1 MKQRLKNDVRVSDV
15 VGIHRRPP
23 RNLMKRCPD
32 LIIKKIHFSLIVAIA
47 LVIGVGCGEK
57 ENRDIIEARAAIVRG
72 DYAAAQAAVEKI
84 DAENQEARHL
94 KAFLQNRTRTETERW
109 HQAIAQSNV
118 YLETLTADIL
128 AISLQEDP
136 DSDELDRQERLV
148 RSQNSISG
156 LFAVS
161 LAEVVEKRPELLS
174 DLVAH
179 ADAAVVIGILA
190 AEKCYQPNVLTAVSA
205 LKTKLGD
212 GEAVVERLRQAMHHK
227 DTAIQKEAVRYLGAM
242 RNPELIPIFE
252 ETLVSEAKNDPEV
265 AYRAIVALERSMGSV
280 AESAAIVPGLQ
291 LALRNNSAQVRM
303 HAAKLLGSIQAET
316 AVPDL
321 VRLLADPNAYVKDT
335 AVDALNRIGEPAV
348 APLLEVL
355 GTGARNLIPDEDI
368 GFATEYRYIASAY
381 IDSLWMKK
389 YRIGTVSAAIQALGL
404 LKSGEGVEPLID
416 ALENED
422 LQDEALAA
430 LVAMRGV
437 AVLPM
442 IDALKNR
449 TDEIRVKVADALGQ
463 IGDRRAIVPLIEA
476 LDSDPYKEVK
486 ALAAVGLGNMRAR
499 GENERAVIA
508 LTNALSY
515 DDTTATNAAEAL
527 GKIDV
532 STEDAVQKLILVAME
547 KNMRETL
554 RIAALTALW
563 RLKPEAA
570 TQPMLL
576 LMFSDETS
584 PVLRANAVKVL
595 SRIQA
600 PETIP
605 VLIWVLSTQF
615 DEISD
620 FQRHMK
626 REYKTLDTLRT
637 QVDSFQ
643 IQWTPDYPRANYRTW
658 GELKPI
664 PSLVRSEVA
673 RALGVIKGDTVVE
686 PLANALRDDGR
697 ATVRQSAAWAFGEV
711 KGDTA
716 IPPLVTALKKDKQG
730 AVRQEAAIA
739 LGKIKGQ
746 KVVDPL
752 VDVLKND
759 KYETTRFQAAVALR
773 EIQAGDRG
781 LVDIVKKGLGSF
793 DDGYEV
799 QSVQNEVIG
808 ALIKDNNIPTAEFA
822 LDALKS
828 AEDEWTRWAL
838 VHVIGASA
846 KKVAVDAMLEEL
858 KHPSYVVRRRAAESL
873 GGFKER
879 RVVEPLIAILE
890 NMDEMK
896 SVRAAAALSL
906 GALKDERA
914 SVPLLTALSD
924 ENTEVRLRAAVA
936 LGNLKDAKAVAQLSE
951 MVENP
956 LELDSVRDAAVAAL
970 GNIGDKSAEDVLI
983 RALNIRV
990 GNISKN
996 AIVALGKLESEAAI
1010 PELVAILEDKQI
1022 ALDASTDALAKASSR
1037 TKAATALGEIGGARA
1052 AEAIARR
1059 LVDDTEYIVALEDAA
1074 NRKAIGADDLKRN
1087 WSWEVFVNAA
1097 KKLDL
1102 PAFVAPKMAA
1112 RAEDEWENHQVRNA
1126 AMVALGRCKTAEVS
1140 LDTSQ
1145 LKQRLVDPDV
1155 EIRKAT
1161 ALSIGQAGMSE
1172 LIPELVQMME
1182 VKTESHK
1189 DARRAATQGLG
1200 ELADETTTDA
1210 LIVVMNNDE
1219 NHVEIRRDASRAL
1232 GKIATDKAVTALVE
1246 KLTALHEAQITRG
1259 FRLDAIKALGE
1270 AKNSKAVALLELILQ
1285 DQDAEIH
1292 FQAAAALFEITGKG
1306 YGYNRL

>member
-1 MKQRLKNDVRVSDV
+1 MKQHLLCNILK
-15 VGIHRRPP
+15 I
-23 RNLMKRCPD
+23 C
-32 LIIKKIHFSLIVAIA
+32 IHFSLIVTTA
-47 LVIGVGCGEK
+47 LVIGCGEK
-57 ENRDIIEARAAIVRG
+57 ENRDIIEARSAIVRG
-72 DYAAAQAAVEKI
+72 DYAAAQAAVQKT
-84 DAENQEARHL
+84 DAANQEARHL
-94 KAFLQNRTRTETERW
+94 KAFLQNRTRTETEGW
-109 HQAIAQSNV
+109 HQAIAQSNA
-118 YLETLTADIL
+118 YLETLAADIL
-128 AISLQEDP
+128 AISLMEDP
-136 DSDELDRQERLV
+136 DSDDLDRQERLV
-148 RSQNSISG
+148 RSQNAISG

-161 LAEVVEKRPELLS
+161 LVEAGGKRPELLS
-174 DLVAH
+174 ELVSH
-179 ADAAVVIGILA
+179 SDAAVVIGVLA
-190 AEKCYQPNVLTAVSA
+190 AEKCYQPHALAAVSE
-205 LKTKLGD
+205 LMTKLGN
-212 GEAVVERLRQAMHHK
+212 GEAVVERLQQAMHHK

-252 ETLVSEAKNDPEV
+252 GALAETKNDPEV
-265 AYRAIVALERSMGSV
+265 AYRAIVALEQSIGVVEVGSPNPY
-280 AESAAIVPGLQ
+280 AAIVPGLQ
-291 LALRNNSAQVRM
+291 LALRHNSAQVRM
-303 HAAKLLGSIQAET
+303 HAAKLLGRLQTET

-321 VRLLADPNAYVKDT
+321 VRLLADPNSYVKDT
-335 AVDALNRIGEPAV
+335 AIDALNRIGEPAV

-355 GTGARNLIPDEDI
+355 DTGARNLIPDEDL

-389 YRIGTVSAAIQALGL
+389 YRSGTLSAAIQALGL
-404 LKSGEGVEPLID
+404 LKMGDGVKPLID
-416 ALENED
+416 ELKNED

-430 LVAMRGV
+430 LIEMRGV

-442 IDALKNR
+442 IDALKNG

-463 IGDRRAIVPLIEA
+463 IGDRRAIVPLTEA

-499 GENERAVIA
+499 GENNGVVVA

-532 STEDAVQKLILVAME
+532 STEDTVQKLILIAME

-563 RLKPEAA
+563 RLKPQEA

-605 VLIWVLSTQF
+605 VLLWVLSTQF

-637 QVDSFQ
+637 QVDTFQ

-673 RALGVIKGDTVVE
+673 RALGIIKGDTVVE

-697 ATVRQSAAWAFGEV
+697 ATVRQSAAWALGEV
-711 KGDTA
+711 KGDDA
-716 IPPLVTALKKDKQG
+716 IPPLVTALRKDKQG

-739 LGKIKGQ
+739 LGKIKGL

-759 KYETTRFQAAVALR
+759 KYETTRFQAAKALL
-773 EIQAGDRG
+773 EIQAGDKG
-781 LVDIVKKGLGSF
+781 LVDIIKKGLGSF

-799 QSVQNEVIG
+799 QSVQDQVI
-808 ALIKDNNIPTAEFA
+808 ASLIKDNNIPTAEFA

-846 KKVAVDAMLEEL
+846 KKVAVDAMLVEL
-858 KHPSYVVRRRAAESL
+858 KNPSYVVRRRAAESL

-879 RVVEPLIAILE
+879 RVVEPLIPVLE
-890 NMDEMK
+890 NRDEMK
-896 SVRAAAALSL
+896 SVRAAAAVSL

-914 SVPLLTALSD
+914 STALLTALSD
-924 ENTEVRLRAAVA
+924 ENAEIRLQAAVA
-936 LGNLKDAKAVAQLSE
+936 LGKLKDTKAIPRLSE
-951 MVENP
+951 IVEDP
-956 LELDSVRDAAVAAL
+956 LEPDTVRNAAVAAL
-970 GNIGDKSAEDVLI
+970 GNIGNTAAEAVLM
-983 RALNIRV
+983 RALDVRI
-990 GNISKN
+990 GDISKN
-996 AIVALGKLESEAAI
+996 AVVALGQLKSEAAVPALI
-1010 PELVAILEDKQI
+1010 AILEDKRVV
-1022 ALDASTDALAKASSR
+1022 LDASTDALAKASAR
-1037 TKAATALGEIGGARA
+1037 TKAATALGEIGGTRA
-1052 AEAIARR
+1052 AEAVGRR
-1059 LVDDTEYIVALEDAA
+1059 LVDDVEYIVALEDAA

-1126 AMVALGRCKTAEVS
+1126 AMVVLGRCNTADVA
-1140 LDTSQ
+1140 LDLSQ
-1145 LKQRLVDPDV
+1145 LRQRLVDPNVD
-1155 EIRKAT
+1155 IRKAT
-1161 ALSIGQAGMSE
+1161 ALGIGQAGISG
-1172 LIPELVQMME
+1172 LIPELVQIMKGGSE
-1182 VKTESHK
+1182 PEK
-1189 DARRAATQGLG
+1189 DVRRAATQGLG

-1210 LIVVMNNDE
+1210 LIEVMNNDE

-1232 GKIATDKAVTALVE
+1232 GKIATDTAVTALVE

-1259 FRLDAIKALGE
+1259 FRLDAIKALGD
-1270 AKNSKAVALLELILQ
+1270 AKNSKAVTLLELILQ

>member
-1 MKQRLKNDVRVSDV
+1 MKQHLLCNILKIC
-15 VGIHRRPP
+15 IH
-23 RNLMKRCPD
+23 L
-32 LIIKKIHFSLIVAIA
+32 SLIVATA
-47 LVIGVGCGEK
+47 LVIGCGEK

-72 DYAAAQAAVEKI
+72 DYAAAEVAVQKTG
-84 DAENQEARHL
+84 AGNQEARHL
-94 KAFLQNRTRTETERW
+94 KAFLQNRTRTETEGW
-109 HQAIAQSNV
+109 HQAIAQSNA
-118 YLETLTADIL
+118 YLETLATDIF

-148 RSQNSISG
+148 RSQNAISG

-161 LAEVVEKRPELLS
+161 LAEAVEKRQELLS
-174 DLVAH
+174 ELVAH

-190 AEKCYQPNVLTAVSA
+190 AEKCYQPNALTAVSKLA
-205 LKTKLGD
+205 TKLGG
-212 GEAVVERLRQAMHHK
+212 GEAVVQLLWQAIHHN

-252 ETLVSEAKNDPEV
+252 EALTETKNAPEV
-265 AYRAIVALERSMGSV
+265 AYRAIVALEQAMGSV
-280 AESAAIVPGLQ
+280 ADSAAIMPGLQ

-303 HAAKLLGSIQAET
+303 HAAKLLGNIQAET

-321 VRLLADPNAYVKDT
+321 VRLLADPNSYVKDT
-335 AVDALNRIGEPAV
+335 AIDALNRIGEPAV

-355 GTGARNLIPDEDI
+355 DTGARNLIPDEDT
-368 GFATEYRYIASAY
+368 GFATEYQYIASAY
-381 IDSLWMKK
+381 IDNLWMKK
-389 YRIGTVSAAIQALGL
+389 YRIGTLSAAIQALGL
-404 LKSGEGVEPLID
+404 LRLGDGVESLIGEL
-416 ALENED
+416 ASEE
-422 LQDEALAA
+422 LQDQALAA
-430 LVAMRGV
+430 LVEMRGV
-437 AVLPM
+437 AVLPL
-442 IDALKNR
+442 IDALKNGTDENG

-476 LDSDPYKEVK
+476 LDTDPYKEVK
-486 ALAAVGLGNMRAR
+486 ALAAVGLGNMLAR
-499 GENERAVIA
+499 GEDNRAVIA

-527 GKIDV
+527 GKIGV
-532 STEDAVQKLILVAME
+532 STEDAVQKLIMIAME

-563 RLKPEAA
+563 QLKPEEA

-584 PVLRANAVKVL
+584 PVIRANAVKVL
-595 SRIQA
+595 SRIKA

-605 VLIWVLSTQF
+605 VLLWVLSTQF

-626 REYKTLDTLRT
+626 REYKTLDVLRT

-643 IQWTPDYPRANYRTW
+643 MEWTVAYPRANYRTW

-673 RALGVIKGDTVVE
+673 RALGIIKGDTVVE
-686 PLANALRDDGR
+686 PLADALRDDGR
-697 ATVRQSAAWAFGEV
+697 ATVRQSAAWALGEV
-711 KGDTA
+711 KGDDA

-746 KVVDPL
+746 KVIDPL
-752 VDVLKND
+752 LDVLRND

-773 EIQAGDRG
+773 EIQAGDKG
-781 LVDIVKKGLGSF
+781 LVDIITKGLGSF

-799 QSVQNEVIG
+799 QSVQDQVIG

-828 AEDEWTRWAL
+828 ADDEWVRWAL
-838 VHVIGASA
+838 VHVIGATV
-846 KKVAVDAMLEEL
+846 KKVAVDAMHEEL

-896 SVRAAAALSL
+896 SVRAAAAVSL

-924 ENTEVRLRAAVA
+924 ENAEIRWRAAAA
-936 LGNLKDAKAVAQLSE
+936 LGNLKDAKAITRLSE

-956 LELDSVRDAAVAAL
+956 LEPDTVRNVAVAAL
-970 GNIGDKSAEDVLI
+970 GNIGNKAAEAVLI
-983 RALNIRV
+983 RALDIRV

-996 AIVALGKLESEAAI
+996 AIVALGKLESETAI
-1010 PELVAILEDKQI
+1010 PTLIAILEDKQI
-1022 ALDASTDALAKASSR
+1022 ALDASTAALANASSR
-1037 TKAATALGEIGGARA
+1037 TKAAIALGEIGGARA
-1052 AEAIARR
+1052 AEAVAKR
-1059 LVDDTEYIVALEDAA
+1059 LVDDTEYIVALEDAV
-1074 NRKAIGADDLKRN
+1074 NRKTIGADDLKRN

-1112 RAEDEWENHQVRNA
+1112 RAEDEWENHPVRNA
-1126 AMVALGRCKTAEVS
+1126 AMVALGRCNTADVT

-1145 LKQRLVDPDV
+1145 LKQRLADPD
-1155 EIRKAT
+1155 IDTRKAT
-1161 ALSIGQAGMSE
+1161 ALSVGQAGISE
-1172 LIPELVQMME
+1172 LIPELVQIMKAE
-1182 VKTESHK
+1182 TESEH
-1189 DARRAATQGLG
+1189 DVRRAATQGLG

-1210 LIVVMNNDE
+1210 LIEVINNDE

-1232 GKIATDKAVTALVE
+1232 GKIGTDKAVTALVE

-1270 AKNSKAVALLELILQ
+1270 AKNAKAVSLLELVLQ

-1306 YGYNRL
+1306 YGYNRF

>member
-1 MKQRLKNDVRVSDV
+1 MKQHLLCNILKIC
-15 VGIHRRPP
+15 IH
-23 RNLMKRCPD
+23 L
-32 LIIKKIHFSLIVAIA
+32 SLIVATV
-47 LVIGVGCGEK
+47 LVIGCGEK

-72 DYAAAQAAVEKI
+72 DYAAAEVAVQKT
-84 DAENQEARHL
+84 DAGNQEARHL
-94 KAFLQNRTRTETERW
+94 KAFLQNRTRTETEGW
-109 HQAIAQSNV
+109 HQAIAQSNA
-118 YLETLTADIL
+118 YLETLATDIF

-148 RSQNSISG
+148 RSQNAISG

-161 LAEVVEKRPELLS
+161 LAEAVEKHPELLS
-174 DLVAH
+174 ELVAH

-190 AEKCYQPNVLTAVSA
+190 AEKCYQPNALAAVSKLA
-205 LKTKLGD
+205 TKLGG
-212 GEAVVERLRQAMHHK
+212 GEAVVQLLWQAIHHN

-252 ETLVSEAKNDPEV
+252 EALTETKNAPEV
-265 AYRAIVALERSMGSV
+265 AYRAIVALEQAMGSV
-280 AESAAIVPGLQ
+280 ADSAAIMPGLQ

-303 HAAKLLGSIQAET
+303 HAAKLLGNIQAET

-321 VRLLADPNAYVKDT
+321 VRLLADPNSYVKDT
-335 AVDALNRIGEPAV
+335 AIDALNRIGEPAV

-355 GTGARNLIPDEDI
+355 DTGARNLIPDEDT
-368 GFATEYRYIASAY
+368 GFATEYQYIASAY
-381 IDSLWMKK
+381 IDNLWMKK
-389 YRIGTVSAAIQALGL
+389 YRIGTLSAAIQALGL
-404 LKSGEGVEPLID
+404 LKLRDAVEPLIGELASEELQDQALAALVEMRGIAVLPLID
-416 ALENED
+416 AL
-422 LQDEALAA
+422 
-430 LVAMRGV
+430 
-437 AVLPM
+437 
-442 IDALKNR
+442 KNG
-449 TDEIRVKVADALGQ
+449 TDEIRVKVADTLGQ

-486 ALAAVGLGNMRAR
+486 ALAAVGLGNMLAR
-499 GENERAVIA
+499 GEDNRAVIA

-527 GKIDV
+527 GKIGV
-532 STEDAVQKLILVAME
+532 STEDAVQNLIMIAME

-554 RIAALTALW
+554 RIAAITALW
-563 RLKPEAA
+563 QLKPEEA

-584 PVLRANAVKVL
+584 PVIRANAVKVL
-595 SRIQA
+595 SRIKA

-605 VLIWVLSTQF
+605 VLLWVLSTQF

-626 REYKTLDTLRT
+626 REYKTLDVLRT

-643 IQWTPDYPRANYRTW
+643 MEWTVAYPRANYRTW

-673 RALGVIKGDTVVE
+673 RALGIIKGDTVVE
-686 PLANALRDDGR
+686 PLADALRDDGR
-697 ATVRQSAAWAFGEV
+697 ATVRQSAAWALGEV
-711 KGDTA
+711 KGDDA

-746 KVVDPL
+746 KVIDPL
-752 VDVLKND
+752 LDVLRND

-773 EIQAGDRG
+773 EIQAGDKG
-781 LVDIVKKGLGSF
+781 LVDIITKGLGSF

-799 QSVQNEVIG
+799 QSVQDQVIG

-828 AEDEWTRWAL
+828 ADDEWVRWAL
-838 VHVIGASA
+838 VHVIGATV
-846 KKVAVDAMLEEL
+846 KKVAVDAMHEEL

-896 SVRAAAALSL
+896 SVRAAAAVSL

-924 ENTEVRLRAAVA
+924 ENAEIRWRAAAA
-936 LGNLKDAKAVAQLSE
+936 LGNLKDAKAITRLSE

-956 LELDSVRDAAVAAL
+956 LEPDTVRNVAVAAL
-970 GNIGDKSAEDVLI
+970 GNIGNKAAEAVLI
-983 RALNIRV
+983 RALDIRV

-996 AIVALGKLESEAAI
+996 AIVALGKLESETAI
-1010 PELVAILEDKQI
+1010 PTLIAILEDKQI
-1022 ALDASTDALAKASSR
+1022 ALDASTAALANASSR
-1037 TKAATALGEIGGARA
+1037 TKAAIALGEIGGARA
-1052 AEAIARR
+1052 AEAVAKR
-1059 LVDDTEYIVALEDAA
+1059 LVDDTEYIVALEDAV
-1074 NRKAIGADDLKRN
+1074 NRKTIGADDLKRN

-1112 RAEDEWENHQVRNA
+1112 RAEDEWENHPVRNA
-1126 AMVALGRCKTAEVS
+1126 AMVALGRCNTADVT

-1145 LKQRLVDPDV
+1145 LKQRLADPD
-1155 EIRKAT
+1155 IDTRKAT
-1161 ALSIGQAGMSE
+1161 ALSVGQAGISE
-1172 LIPELVQMME
+1172 LIPELVQIMKAE
-1182 VKTESHK
+1182 TESEH
-1189 DARRAATQGLG
+1189 DVRRAATQGLG

-1210 LIVVMNNDE
+1210 LIEVINNDE

-1232 GKIATDKAVTALVE
+1232 GKIGTDKAVTALVE

-1270 AKNSKAVALLELILQ
+1270 AKNAKAVSLLELVLQ

-1306 YGYNRL
+1306 YGYNRF

>member
-1 MKQRLKNDVRVSDV
+1 MKQHLLCNILKIC
-15 VGIHRRPP
+15 IH
-23 RNLMKRCPD
+23 L
-32 LIIKKIHFSLIVAIA
+32 SLIVATA
-47 LVIGVGCGEK
+47 LVIGCGEK
-57 ENRDIIEARAAIVRG
+57 ENRDIIEARAAIVRE
-72 DYAAAQAAVEKI
+72 DYAAAEVEVQKT
-84 DAENQEARHL
+84 DAGNQEARHL
-94 KAFLQNRTRTETERW
+94 KAFLQNRTRTETEGW
-109 HQAIAQSNV
+109 HQAIAQSNA
-118 YLETLTADIL
+118 YLETLATDIF

-148 RSQNSISG
+148 RSQNAISG

-161 LAEVVEKRPELLS
+161 LAEAVEKRPELLS
-174 DLVAH
+174 ELVAH
-179 ADAAVVIGILA
+179 ADAAVVIGLLT
-190 AEKCYQPNVLTAVSA
+190 AEKCYQSNALAAVSKLA
-205 LKTKLGD
+205 TKLGD
-212 GEAVVERLRQAMHHK
+212 GEAVVQLLWQATHHN
-227 DTAIQKEAVRYLGAM
+227 DTAIQKEAIHYLGAM

-252 ETLVSEAKNDPEV
+252 EALTETKNAPEV
-265 AYRAIVALERSMGSV
+265 AYRAIVALEQAMGSG
-280 AESAAIVPGLQ
+280 AESAAIMPGLQ

-303 HAAKLLGSIQAET
+303 HAAKLLGNIQAET

-321 VRLLADPNAYVKDT
+321 VRLLADPNSYVKDT
-335 AVDALNRIGEPAV
+335 AIDALNRIGEPAV

-355 GTGARNLIPDEDI
+355 DTGARNLIPDEDT
-368 GFATEYRYIASAY
+368 GFATEYQYIASAY
-381 IDSLWMKK
+381 IDNLWMKK
-389 YRIGTVSAAIQALGL
+389 YRIGTLSAAIQALGL
-404 LKSGEGVEPLID
+404 LKLGDGVESLIGEL
-416 ALENED
+416 ASEE
-422 LQDEALAA
+422 LQDQALAA
-430 LVAMRGV
+430 LVEMRGV
-437 AVLPM
+437 AVLPL
-442 IDALKNR
+442 IDALKNGTDENG

-476 LDSDPYKEVK
+476 LDTDPYKEVK
-486 ALAAVGLGNMRAR
+486 ALAAVGLGNIRAR
-499 GENERAVIA
+499 GEDSRAVIA

-527 GKIDV
+527 GKIGV
-532 STEDAVQKLILVAME
+532 STEDAVQKLIMIAME

-563 RLKPEAA
+563 QLKPEEA

-584 PVLRANAVKVL
+584 PGIRANAVKVL
-595 SRIQA
+595 SRIKA

-605 VLIWVLSTQF
+605 VLLWVLSTQF

-626 REYKTLDTLRT
+626 REYKTLDVLRT

-643 IQWTPDYPRANYRTW
+643 MQWTVAYPRANYRTW

-673 RALGVIKGDTVVE
+673 RTLGIIKGDTVVE
-686 PLANALRDDGR
+686 PLADALRDDGR
-697 ATVRQSAAWAFGEV
+697 ATVRQSAAWALGEV
-711 KGDTA
+711 KGDDA

-746 KVVDPL
+746 KVIDPL
-752 VDVLKND
+752 LDVLRND
-759 KYETTRFQAAVALR
+759 KYETTRLQAAVALR
-773 EIQAGDRG
+773 EIQAGDKG

-799 QSVQNEVIG
+799 QSVQDQVIG

-828 AEDEWTRWAL
+828 ADDEWVRWAL

-846 KKVAVDAMLEEL
+846 KKVGVDTMREEL

-879 RVVEPLIAILE
+879 RAVEPLIVILE

-896 SVRAAAALSL
+896 SVRAAAAVSL

-914 SVPLLTALSD
+914 STPLLTALSD
-924 ENTEVRLRAAVA
+924 ENAEIRWRAAAA
-936 LGNLKDAKAVAQLSE
+936 LGNLKDAKAITRLSE

-956 LELDSVRDAAVAAL
+956 LEPDTVRNVAVAAL
-970 GNIGDKSAEDVLI
+970 GNIDNKAAEAVLI
-983 RALNIRV
+983 RALDIRV

-996 AIVALGKLESEAAI
+996 AIVALGKLESETAI
-1010 PELVAILEDKQI
+1010 PTLIAILEDKQI
-1022 ALDASTDALAKASSR
+1022 ALDASTAALANASSR
-1037 TKAATALGEIGGARA
+1037 TKAAWALGEIGGARA
-1052 AEAIARR
+1052 AEAIAKR
-1059 LVDDTEYIVALEDAA
+1059 LVDDTEYIVALEDAV
-1074 NRKAIGADDLKRN
+1074 NRKTIGADDLKRN

-1112 RAEDEWENHQVRNA
+1112 RAEDEWENHPVRNA
-1126 AMVALGRCKTAEVS
+1126 AMVALGRCNTADVT

-1145 LKQRLVDPDV
+1145 LKQRLADPD
-1155 EIRKAT
+1155 IDTRKAT
-1161 ALSIGQAGMSE
+1161 ALSVGQAGISE
-1172 LIPELVQMME
+1172 LIPELVQIMKAE
-1182 VKTESHK
+1182 TESEH
-1189 DARRAATQGLG
+1189 DVRRAATQGLG

-1210 LIVVMNNDE
+1210 LIEVMNNDE

-1232 GKIATDKAVTALVE
+1232 GKIGTDKAVTALVE

-1270 AKNSKAVALLELILQ
+1270 AKNSKAVSLLELILQ

-1306 YGYNRL
+1306 YGYNRF

>member
-1 MKQRLKNDVRVSDV
+1 MKQHLLCNILKIC
-15 VGIHRRPP
+15 IH
-23 RNLMKRCPD
+23 L
-32 LIIKKIHFSLIVAIA
+32 SLIVATV
-47 LVIGVGCGEK
+47 LVIGCGEK

-72 DYAAAQAAVEKI
+72 DYAAAEVAVQKTG
-84 DAENQEARHL
+84 AGNQEARHL
-94 KAFLQNRTRTETERW
+94 KAFLQNRTRTETEGW
-109 HQAIAQSNV
+109 HQAIAQSNA
-118 YLETLTADIL
+118 YLETLATDIF

-148 RSQNSISG
+148 RSQNAISG

-161 LAEVVEKRPELLS
+161 LAEAVEKRPELLS
-174 DLVAH
+174 ELVAH

-190 AEKCYQPNVLTAVSA
+190 AEKCYQPNALTAVSKLA
-205 LKTKLGD
+205 TKLGG
-212 GEAVVERLRQAMHHK
+212 GEAVVQLLWQAIHHN

-252 ETLVSEAKNDPEV
+252 EALTETKNAPEV
-265 AYRAIVALERSMGSV
+265 AYRAIVALEQAMGSV
-280 AESAAIVPGLQ
+280 ADSAAIMPGLQ

-303 HAAKLLGSIQAET
+303 HAAKLLGNIQAET

-321 VRLLADPNAYVKDT
+321 VRLLADPNSYVKDT
-335 AVDALNRIGEPAV
+335 AIDALNRIGEPAV

-355 GTGARNLIPDEDI
+355 DTGARNLIPDEDT
-368 GFATEYRYIASAY
+368 GFATEYQYIASAY
-381 IDSLWMKK
+381 IDNLWMKK
-389 YRIGTVSAAIQALGL
+389 YRIGTLSAAIQALGL
-404 LKSGEGVEPLID
+404 LKLRDAVEPLIGELASEELQDQALAALVEMRGIAVLPLID
-416 ALENED
+416 AL
-422 LQDEALAA
+422 
-430 LVAMRGV
+430 
-437 AVLPM
+437 
-442 IDALKNR
+442 KNG
-449 TDEIRVKVADALGQ
+449 TDEIRVKVADTLGQ

-486 ALAAVGLGNMRAR
+486 ALAAVGLGNMLAR
-499 GENERAVIA
+499 GEDNRAVIA

-527 GKIDV
+527 GKIGV
-532 STEDAVQKLILVAME
+532 STEDAVQKLIMIAME

-563 RLKPEAA
+563 QLKPEEA

-584 PVLRANAVKVL
+584 PVIRANAVKVL
-595 SRIQA
+595 SRIKA

-605 VLIWVLSTQF
+605 VLLWVLSTQF

-626 REYKTLDTLRT
+626 REYKTLDVLRT

-643 IQWTPDYPRANYRTW
+643 MEWTVAYPRANYRTW

-673 RALGVIKGDTVVE
+673 RALGIIKGDTVVE
-686 PLANALRDDGR
+686 PLADALRDDGR
-697 ATVRQSAAWAFGEV
+697 ATVRQSAAWALGEV
-711 KGDTA
+711 KGDDA

-746 KVVDPL
+746 KVIDPL
-752 VDVLKND
+752 LDVLRND

-773 EIQAGDRG
+773 EIQAGDKG
-781 LVDIVKKGLGSF
+781 LVDIITKGLGSF

-799 QSVQNEVIG
+799 QSVQDQVIG

-828 AEDEWTRWAL
+828 ADDEWVRWAL
-838 VHVIGASA
+838 VHVIGATV
-846 KKVAVDAMLEEL
+846 KKVAVDAMHEEL

-896 SVRAAAALSL
+896 SVRAAAAVSL

-924 ENTEVRLRAAVA
+924 ENAEIRWRAAAA
-936 LGNLKDAKAVAQLSE
+936 LGNLKDAKAITRLSE

-956 LELDSVRDAAVAAL
+956 LEPDTVRNVAVAAL
-970 GNIGDKSAEDVLI
+970 GNIGNKAAEAVLI
-983 RALNIRV
+983 RALDIRV

-996 AIVALGKLESEAAI
+996 AIVALGKLESETAI
-1010 PELVAILEDKQI
+1010 PTLIAILEDKQI
-1022 ALDASTDALAKASSR
+1022 ALDASTAALANASSR
-1037 TKAATALGEIGGARA
+1037 TKAAIALGEIGGARA
-1052 AEAIARR
+1052 AEAVAKR
-1059 LVDDTEYIVALEDAA
+1059 LVDDTEYIVALEDAV
-1074 NRKAIGADDLKRN
+1074 NRKTIGADDLKRN

-1112 RAEDEWENHQVRNA
+1112 RAEDEWENHPVRNA
-1126 AMVALGRCKTAEVS
+1126 AMVALGRCNTADVT

-1145 LKQRLVDPDV
+1145 LKQRLADPD
-1155 EIRKAT
+1155 IDTRKAT
-1161 ALSIGQAGMSE
+1161 ALSVGQAGISE
-1172 LIPELVQMME
+1172 LIPELVQIMKAE
-1182 VKTESHK
+1182 TESEH
-1189 DARRAATQGLG
+1189 DVRRAATQGLG

-1210 LIVVMNNDE
+1210 LIEVINNDE

-1232 GKIATDKAVTALVE
+1232 GKIGTDKAVTALVE

-1270 AKNSKAVALLELILQ
+1270 AKNAKAVSLLELVLQ

-1306 YGYNRL
+1306 YGYNRF

>member
-1 MKQRLKNDVRVSDV
+1 MKQHLLCNILKIC
-15 VGIHRRPP
+15 IH
-23 RNLMKRCPD
+23 L
-32 LIIKKIHFSLIVAIA
+32 SLIVATA
-47 LVIGVGCGEK
+47 LVIGCGEK

-72 DYAAAQAAVEKI
+72 DYAAAQTAVQKT
-84 DAENQEARHL
+84 DAGNQEAQHL
-94 KAFLQNRTRTETERW
+94 RAFLQNRTSAQAESW
-109 HQAIAQSNV
+109 HQAIAQSNA
-118 YLETLTADIL
+118 YLETLAADID

-161 LAEVVEKRPELLS
+161 LAEAVEKRPELLS

-179 ADAAVVIGILA
+179 PDAAVVMGILA
-190 AEKCYQPNVLTAVSA
+190 AEKCYQPNALAAVSE
-205 LKTKLGD
+205 LKAKLGD
-212 GEAVVERLRQAMHHK
+212 GEAVVALLRQAMRHK

-252 ETLVSEAKNDPEV
+252 ETLVSTTMSASEV
-265 AYRAIVALERSMGSV
+265 AYRAIVALEQSISVVGGGSPNPY
-280 AESAAIVPGLQ
+280 AAIVPGLQ

-303 HAAKLLGSIQAET
+303 HAAKLLGSIQSEA

-321 VRLLADPNAYVKDT
+321 VRLLADPNSYVKDT
-335 AVDALNRIGEPAV
+335 AIDALNRIGEPAV

-355 GTGARNLIPDEDI
+355 DTGARNLIPDEDA
-368 GFATEYRYIASAY
+368 GNLAAEYQYIASAY
-381 IDSLWMKK
+381 IDGLWMKK
-389 YRIGTVSAAIQALGL
+389 YRIGTLSAAIQALGL
-404 LKSGEGVEPLID
+404 LKSGDGVVSLID
-416 ALENED
+416 ALANEE

-430 LVAMRGV
+430 LVEMRGV

-442 IDALKNR
+442 IDALKNE

-499 GENERAVIA
+499 GENNSAVIA

-527 GKIDV
+527 GKIGV
-532 STEDAVQKLILVAME
+532 STEDAVQNLIIIAME

-563 RLKPEAA
+563 RLKPEEA
-570 TQPMLL
+570 TQSMLL

-600 PETIP
+600 PESIP
-605 VLIWVLSTQF
+605 VLLWVLSTQF

-626 REYKTLDTLRT
+626 REYKTLDALRT

-673 RALGVIKGDTVVE
+673 RALGIIKGDAVVE

-711 KGDTA
+711 KGDDA

-759 KYETTRFQAAVALR
+759 KYETTRFQAAKALL
-773 EIQAGDRG
+773 EIQAGDKG
-781 LVDIVKKGLGSF
+781 LVDIIKKGLGSF

-799 QSVQNEVIG
+799 QSVQDQVI
-808 ALIKDNNIPTAEFA
+808 ASLIKDNNIPTAEFA

-828 AEDEWTRWAL
+828 ADDEWVRWAL

-879 RVVEPLIAILE
+879 RVVEPLIPVLE

-914 SVPLLTALSD
+914 SAPLLAALSD
-924 ENTEVRLRAAVA
+924 ENAEIRLQAAAA
-936 LGNLKDAKAVAQLSE
+936 LGKLKDAKAVAQLSE
-951 MVENP
+951 IVENP
-956 LELDSVRDAAVAAL
+956 LEPDTVRDAAVAAL

-983 RALNIRV
+983 RALDIRV

-996 AIVALGKLESEAAI
+996 AIVALGKLESETAI
-1010 PELVAILEDKQI
+1010 PKLIAILEDKQI
-1022 ALDASTDALAKASSR
+1022 ALDASTDALAKASAR

-1052 AEAIARR
+1052 AEAIAER

-1102 PAFVAPKMAA
+1102 PAFAAPKMLA

-1126 AMVALGRCKTAEVS
+1126 AMVALGRCKTADVA
-1140 LDTSQ
+1140 LDISQ
-1145 LKQRLVDPDV
+1145 LKRRLADPD
-1155 EIRKAT
+1155 IDTRKAT
-1161 ALSIGQAGMSE
+1161 ALSVGQAGISE
-1172 LIPELVQMME
+1172 LIPELVQIME
-1182 VKTESHK
+1182 GKTEVEK
-1189 DARRAATQGLG
+1189 DVRRAATQGLG

-1210 LIVVMNNDE
+1210 LIAVMNNDD

-1232 GKIATDKAVTALVE
+1232 GKIGTDKAVTALVE

-1270 AKNSKAVALLELILQ
+1270 AKNSKAIALLELVLQ

-1306 YGYNRL
+1306 YGYNRV

>member
-1 MKQRLKNDVRVSDV
+1 MKQYLLCNILKIS
-15 VGIHRRPP
+15 IH
-23 RNLMKRCPD
+23 L
-32 LIIKKIHFSLIVAIA
+32 SLIVMIA
-47 LVIGVGCGEK
+47 LAIGCGEK

-72 DYAAAQAAVEKI
+72 DYAAAQTAVQKT
-84 DAENQEARHL
+84 DTGNQEARHL
-94 KAFLQNRTRTETERW
+94 KAFLQNRTRTETESW
-109 HQAIAQSNV
+109 HQAIAQSNA
-118 YLETLTADIL
+118 YLETLAMDIR
-128 AISLQEDP
+128 AISLMEDP

-161 LAEVVEKRPELLS
+161 LAEAVEKRSELLS
-174 DLVAH
+174 ELVAH
-179 ADAAVVIGILA
+179 PDAAVVIGILA
-190 AEKCYQPNVLTAVSA
+190 AEKCYQSNALAAVA
-205 LKTKLGD
+205 ELKAKLGD
-212 GEAVVERLRQAMHHK
+212 GEAVVELLRQAMRHK

-252 ETLVSEAKNDPEV
+252 ETLATTTSAPEV
-265 AYRAIVALERSMGSV
+265 AYRAIVALEQSIGIVGVGSPDPYY
-280 AESAAIVPGLQ
+280 AAIVPGLQ

-303 HAAKLLGSIQAET
+303 HAAKLLGNIQAEE
-316 AVPDL
+316 AIPDL
-321 VRLLADPNAYVKDT
+321 VRLLADPNSYVKDT
-335 AVDALNRIGEPAV
+335 AIAALDRIGKPAV

-355 GTGARNLIPDEDI
+355 DTGARNLIPDEDT
-368 GFATEYRYIASAY
+368 GFAAEYQYIASAY
-381 IDSLWMKK
+381 IDGLWMKK
-389 YRIGTVSAAIQALGL
+389 YRIGTLSAAIQALGL
-404 LKSGEGVEPLID
+404 LRSGDGVETLID
-416 ALENED
+416 ELADEE
-422 LQDEALAA
+422 LQDAALAA
-430 LVAMRGV
+430 LVVMRGV

-442 IDALKNR
+442 IDALKSG

-486 ALAAVGLGNMRAR
+486 ALAAVGLGNMHAR
-499 GENERAVIA
+499 GENNRAVIA
-508 LTNALSY
+508 LTSALSY
-515 DDTTATNAAEAL
+515 DDTTATSAAEAL
-527 GKIDV
+527 GKIGVTTGD
-532 STEDAVQKLILVAME
+532 TVQKLSVIAMD

-563 RLKPEAA
+563 RLKPEEA

-600 PETIP
+600 PESIP
-605 VLIWVLSTQF
+605 VLLWVLSTQF

-626 REYKTLDTLRT
+626 REYKTLDTLRA

-673 RALGVIKGDTVVE
+673 RALGIIKGETVVE

-697 ATVRQSAAWAFGEV
+697 ATVRQSAAWALGEV
-711 KGDTA
+711 KGDDA
-716 IPPLVTALKKDKQG
+716 IPPLVTALRKDKQG

-759 KYETTRFQAAVALR
+759 KYETTRFQAAKALL
-773 EIQAGDRG
+773 EIQAGDKG
-781 LVDIVKKGLGSF
+781 LVDIIKKGLGSF

-799 QSVQNEVIG
+799 QSVQDQVI
-808 ALIKDNNIPTAEFA
+808 ASLIKDNNIPTAEFA

-828 AEDEWTRWAL
+828 ADDEWTRWAL

-846 KKVAVDAMLEEL
+846 KKVAVDAMLAEL
-858 KHPSYVVRRRAAESL
+858 KNPSYVVRRRAAESL

-879 RVVEPLIAILE
+879 RVVEPLIPVLE

-896 SVRAAAALSL
+896 SVRAAAAVSL

-914 SVPLLTALSD
+914 SAPLLTALSD
-924 ENTEVRLRAAVA
+924 ENAEIRLKAAAA
-936 LGNLKDAKAVAQLSE
+936 LGNLKDAKAVTQLSE
-951 MVENP
+951 IVENP
-956 LELDSVRDAAVAAL
+956 LEPDTVRDAAVAAL

-983 RALNIRV
+983 RALDIRV

-996 AIVALGKLESEAAI
+996 AIVALGKLESETAI
-1010 PELVAILEDKQI
+1010 PKLIAILEDKQI
-1022 ALDASTDALAKASSR
+1022 ALDASTDALAKASAR
-1037 TKAATALGEIGGARA
+1037 TKAATALGVIGGTRA
-1052 AEAIARR
+1052 AEAIAGR

-1102 PAFVAPKMAA
+1102 PAYVAPKMLA
-1112 RAEDEWENHQVRNA
+1112 RAEDEWENLAVRNA
-1126 AMVALGRCKTAEVS
+1126 AMVALGRCQGADVA
-1140 LDTSQ
+1140 LDTAQ

-1155 EIRKAT
+1155 DTRKAT
-1161 ALSIGQAGMSE
+1161 ALSIGQAGISE
-1172 LIPELVQMME
+1172 LIPDLIPIMKGE
-1182 VKTESHK
+1182 TESNH
-1189 DARRAATQGLG
+1189 DVRRAATQGLG

-1210 LIVVMNNDE
+1210 LIAVMNNDD

-1232 GKIATDKAVTALVE
+1232 GKIGTDKAVTALVE

-1270 AKNSKAVALLELILQ
+1270 AKNLKAVALLELILQ